1 MEFHTNLSDMKKK
14 NPLVLLVDGV
24 DLVQD
29 GGGQLSSDWIPQ
41 QLPQVSYMDR
51 KLSEKTFKKHLKK
64 ENEMSTF
71 S

>member
-51 KLSEKTFKKHLKK
+51 KLSEKTLK
-64 ENEMSTF
+64 NI
-71 S
+71 